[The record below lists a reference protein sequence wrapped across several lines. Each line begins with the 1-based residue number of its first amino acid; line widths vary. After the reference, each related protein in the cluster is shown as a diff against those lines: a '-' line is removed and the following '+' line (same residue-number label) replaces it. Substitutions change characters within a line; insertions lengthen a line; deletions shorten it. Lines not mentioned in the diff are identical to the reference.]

1 MNYAEIIDKSV
12 EQLQEKA
19 KKQKKAL
26 YEKRFRFL
34 ILLKSG
40 KAQTQ
45 KDAGEMVGWKLRYSQ
60 KIWQIYQE
68 QGLVGLGE
76 KSQAGSFGNL
86 SSQEIARLLRYMN
99 EFGFDS
105 LEAAGKHIEQSFGV
119 SYTIGGV
126 SWLFKRLKV
135 KLKTTRPSNTDKD
148 QERADTYKKTSHRSE
163 QVTLMKMSSLR
174 MK

>member
-1 MNYAEIIDKSV
+1 MDYAEIINESV
-12 EQLQEKA
+12 EQLQMQA
-19 KKQKKAL
+19 RKQKKAL

-34 ILLKSG
+34 ILLKGG
-40 KAQTQ
+40 KAKTQ

-60 KIWQIYQE
+60 KIWQMYQE
-68 QGLVGLGE
+68 QGLVGLAE
-76 KSQAGSFGNL
+76 KEQAGSFRNL
-86 SSQEIARLLRYMN
+86 SSHEIAHLLGYMN

-105 LEAAGKHIEQSFGV
+105 LEEAGKHIEQAFGV
-119 SYTIGGV
+119 SYTISGV

-163 QVTLMKMSSLR
+163 PVI
-174 MK
+174 

>member
-1 MNYAEIIDKSV
+1 MNYIEIIDESV
-12 EQLQEKA
+12 EQLQMAA

-60 KIWQIYQE
+60 NIWQIYQE

-76 KSQAGSFGNL
+76 KEQAGAFGNL
-86 SSQEIARLLRYMN
+86 SSQEIAHLLRYMN

-105 LEAAGKHIEQSFGV
+105 LEEAGKHIEQSFGV

-148 QERADTYKKTSHRSE
+148 QERADTYKKTSRRSE
-163 QVTLMKMSSLR
+163 PVT
-174 MK
+174 